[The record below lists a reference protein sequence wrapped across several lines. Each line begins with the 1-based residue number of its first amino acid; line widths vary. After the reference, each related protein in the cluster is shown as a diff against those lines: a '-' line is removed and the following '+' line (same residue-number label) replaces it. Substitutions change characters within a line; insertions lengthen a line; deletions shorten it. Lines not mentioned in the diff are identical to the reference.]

1 MPTPPKL
8 SIKLGDGMTFDGNSI
23 SVDTGENVSIVT
35 SGTEDQ
41 QGLYVENLKGE
52 QGPNGGST
60 CDEWTCI
67 PGTGY
72 PVVSGS
78 SISNFVD
85 GNREVVELIFA
96 CGMYKAA
103 DYTGNGIDWTST
115 PKTVSDIIDSIN
127 YPISTL
133 CCITPTEARNNK
145 TSYHPNAGELIE
157 LVSYPTIRNNVT
169 RNGARI
175 YVEAHSR
182 IADNQQETMAMFVIR
197 EITYKAPTQ
206 QGVETFFIE
215 SMRLSCLYVNSDFVN
230 PGFIEGKDYTGDT
243 TLTPI
248 S

>member
-8 SIKLGDGMTFDGNSI
+8 SIKLGNGMTFDGNSI
-23 SVDTGENVSIVT
+23 SVNTGANVSIVT
-35 SGTEDQ
+35 SGTEGQ
-41 QGLYVENLKGE
+41 QGLYVGNLKGD

-85 GNREVVELIFA
+85 GNREVIELIFA

-103 DYTGNGIDWTST
+103 NYAGNGISWTST

-127 YPISTL
+127 YPISTW
-133 CCITPTEARNNK
+133 CCGVAADWNNK

-182 IADNQQETMAMFVIR
+182 IANNQQETMAMFVIR
-197 EITYKAPTQ
+197 DITYKSPTQ
-206 QGVETFFIE
+206 PGVETYFIE
-215 SMRLSCLYVNSDFVN
+215 SMRLSCLYVNSDFAN
-230 PGFIEGKDYTGDT
+230 SGFAEGQDYTGNT

>member
-1 MPTPPKL
+1 MSTPPKL

-85 GNREVVELIFA
+85 GNREVIELIFA
-96 CGMYKAA
+96 CGMYKAT

-230 PGFIEGKDYTGDT
+230 SGFIEGKDYTGDT